1 MRASRRMTMAG
12 AGAAVLVSS
21 AAKAQSAA
29 AEARTFV
36 LVHGAWHGGWCW
48 TRVAERLRARGH
60 RVFTPTLT
68 GLADRLHLMS
78 AQINLDTH
86 IDDVVNLFRWYDI
99 DRAVLVGHSYGGWPI
114 SGAVEKVLPQV
125 ASIIYLDAFMPEN
138 GQRGIDLN
146 SERSRRDL
154 QSAIAKGEVSRP
166 FPPASSFKIKDPRD
180 VAWVQSKLTEQP
192 VGVSLQPIVMTG
204 ARDKVPKK
212 TYVRAADFPMPDFDR
227 WLQAAQHRPDWK
239 TYRVPD
245 TGHDVMI
252 DRPDRLVEILLER
265 V

>member
-1 MRASRRMTMAG
+1 
-12 AGAAVLVSS
+12 
-21 AAKAQSAA
+21 
-29 AEARTFV
+29 
-36 LVHGAWHGGWCW
+36 
-48 TRVAERLRARGH
+48 
-60 RVFTPTLT
+60 
-68 GLADRLHLMS
+68 
-78 AQINLDTH
+78 
-86 IDDVVNLFRWYDI
+86 
-99 DRAVLVGHSYGGWPI
+99 
-114 SGAVEKVLPQV
+114 VEKVLPQV

-154 QSAIAKGEVSRP
+154 QAAIAKGEVSRP

-204 ARDKVPKK
+204 ARDKVRKK

-227 WLQAAQHRPDWK
+227 WLQAAEKRPDWK
-239 TYRVPD
+239 TYRVHD
-245 TGHDVMI
+245 SGHDVMI